1 MSSVKTTVKH
11 NLITG
16 AGSGLG
22 LGIACRLLRRGEN
35 VSVLDLVVPPTA
47 RASLDD
53 AASQGKAEWH
63 AVAVDIRD
71 EAKVQSAVADAV
83 AIFGAPG
90 LALNCAGVAVNKTIS
105 AMQGDEFKR
114 VVDINLN
121 GSFYF
126 VHAVLPHLQPGSRLA
141 LIASVAGFTS
151 NYAYSAYGASKF
163 GVVGLAKTL
172 RYEYTGS
179 GIGITCICP
188 PEVETPMVFQERK
201 EGDPIALG
209 IKELGGCLSV
219 DYACDKIVAGLDKG
233 KWMIIP
239 GLQAKGM
246 VLLSRLAPE
255 TFHAFMGYQV
265 RKRRRSLSKTLS
277 TSRT

>member
-1 MSSVKTTVKH
+1 MSQLKH

-47 RASLDD
+47 RASLNE
-53 AASQGKAEWH
+53 AALQGQAKWH
-63 AVAVDIRD
+63 SVEMDIRD
-71 EAKVQSAVADAV
+71 EANVQSAVAE
-83 AIFGAPG
+83 AIALFGPPG
-90 LALNCAGVAVNKTIS
+90 LALNCAGIVLNKTIS
-105 AMQGDEFKR
+105 AMKGEEFAL

-126 VHAVLPHLQPGSRLA
+126 VHAVLPHLLPGSRLA

-163 GVVGLAKTL
+163 GVIGLAKTL
-172 RYEYTGS
+172 RYEYSDS
-179 GIGITCICP
+179 GIGITCVCP
-188 PEVETPMVFQERK
+188 PEVETPLVFKER
-201 EGDPIALG
+201 EQGDPVALG
-209 IKELGGCLSV
+209 IKALGGCLSA

-233 KWMIIP
+233 TWMIIP
-239 GLQAKGM
+239 GRRAKGM
-246 VLLSRLAPE
+246 VLLSRLLPE
-255 TFHAFMGYQV
+255 TFHAVMAHHI
-265 RKRRRSLSKTLS
+265 RKLRRTLAGKI
-277 TSRT
+277 TTTET